1 MDHTPPDAPWGTYV
15 RELGLRLQR
24 ARHEAGLSQE
34 KVAHAAGISA
44 YTYRKLEHGQS
55 NPGSH
60 ANPRLR
66 TLAALAEVLAV
77 EIVDLLPP
85 GPGGIADGRTSAEG

>member
-1 MDHTPPDAPWGTYV
+1 MDHASPDARWGIYA
-15 RELGLRLQR
+15 RELGLSLQR
-24 ARHEAGLSQE
+24 ARHQAGLSQE
-34 KVAHAAGISA
+34 KVANAAGISA

-66 TLAALAEVLAV
+66 TLAALAEVLGI
-77 EIVDLLPP
+77 EITDLLPP
-85 GPGGIADGRTSAEG
+85 VPGGIADGRASAEE